1 MQANKNYFLILLDIF
16 PKLSASILIF
26 IFANL
31 IRVILTISNQSW
43 YLSLNKPFF
52 ILPDKFIEPIWLI
65 IFLITGIAFYIVW
78 QRGFDIK
85 EVKLSLYTIIFALL
99 INLVGIGIFF
109 GLEMILLGFLFSLF
123 VIIIL
128 FLAFYRFFK
137 VSKIASI
144 LLVPYIVWIVYISF
158 LQLGIFLLNS

>member
-1 MQANKNYFLILLDIF
+1 MQANKNYFLIFLDII

-65 IFLITGIAFYIVW
+65 VFLITGIAFYIVW

-85 EVKLSLYTIIFALL
+85 DVKISLYAIIFAVL
-99 INLVGIGIFF
+99 INLVGLGIFF

-123 VIIIL
+123 LLVIL
-128 FLAFYRFFK
+128 FFAFYRFFK
-137 VSKIASI
+137 VSKIASL
-144 LLVPYIVWIVYISF
+144 LLVPYIIWIIYLCS
-158 LQLGIFLLNS
+158 LQLGIFLLNI